1 MKRLLAIISVCFLT
15 SCVSYR
21 NYYQLPVD
29 YLERRQIETR
39 RFETDNEED
48 MLVASAQVLQ
58 DLEFTLETSD
68 TELGLLTAT
77 KDREMGN
84 TAGQVA
90 LVMLAAF
97 GGTTPIYDVAQK
109 IYVTLVSNK
118 SADNQ
123 GYNVRVS
130 FARIIWNNMNESR
143 VEQITDPQIYTDFF
157 DRLSQSLFLTA
168 NNL

>member
-15 SCVSYR
+15 GCVSYR

-90 LVMLAAF
+90 LVML
-97 GGTTPIYDVAQK
+97 
-109 IYVTLVSNK
+109 
-118 SADNQ
+118 
-123 GYNVRVS
+123 
-130 FARIIWNNMNESR
+130 
-143 VEQITDPQIYTDFF
+143 VELRQYMMLPRRFM
-157 DRLSQSLFLTA
+157 
-168 NNL
+168 